1 MYQYPSTEQPSYG
14 SMPTG
19 QAEWSKGVIGGL
31 KLAPWKWRA
40 LAALV
45 DYLPLFVLAEMVA
58 AASATLAWLLLI
70 VVIGVNSVVLPG
82 RTGQSFG
89 KQLFG
94 LQLAVPVRTRS
105 GDQELVLPG
114 VGRTLGRLFAHWF
127 DFLIGPPFCIGFLR
141 PLWQKYYRTFADS
154 MANTVVLFRE
164 DVSLERR
171 PRGAKTWKF

>member
-1 MYQYPSTEQPSYG
+1 MYQYPSPDEPSYG

-40 LAALV
+40 AAALV

-70 VVIGVNSVVLPG
+70 VVLGVNSVILPSV
-82 RTGQSFG
+82 TGQSFG

-94 LQLAVPVRTRS
+94 LKLAVPVIPR
-105 GDQELVLPG
+105 GGGQELVLPG
-114 VGRTLGRLFAHWF
+114 VVRTFCRLFAHWF
-127 DFLIGPPFCIGFLR
+127 DLLIGPPLCIGFLR
-141 PLWQKYYRTFADS
+141 PLWQTYHRTWADS
-154 MANTVVLFRE
+154 MAKTVVLFRE
-164 DVSLERR
+164 DVLIERR
-171 PRGAKTWKF
+171 PRGAKTWKL